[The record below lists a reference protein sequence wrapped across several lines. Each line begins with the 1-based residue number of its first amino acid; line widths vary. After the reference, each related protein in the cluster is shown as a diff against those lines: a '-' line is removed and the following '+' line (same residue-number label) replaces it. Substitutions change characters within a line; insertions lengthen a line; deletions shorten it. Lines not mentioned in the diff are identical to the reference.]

1 MVQVQE
7 SISGLE
13 SLGVSDSEDIG
24 RAQSYIK
31 DANMSRQVC
40 VCVCVCVRACACA
53 CVRGCMRVCL

>member
-1 MVQVQE
+1 MIDSLVVQVNE

-13 SLGVSDSEDIG
+13 SLGVSDNEDIE

-40 VCVCVCVRACACA
+40 
-53 CVRGCMRVCL
+53 GN